1 MVSQPCEHEIIRI
14 SSKILLNN
22 RIFENRYFDFTHSN
36 VNNLIQIQEEKKID
50 TDLRKV
56 KCGGWEAAK
65 MNVKVNGRWQYFY
78 DASEEKSLNA
88 QEPINYTAGY
98 TPPPAPKG
106 LSLRMA
112 DGSKY
117 STARESFVQ
126 QHMKPKAPLNY
137 VDKHTSA
144 QPPFMVNRKG
154 TEVRNRSLSNASS
167 LNPHVVSPVIKR
179 QRGSSMILNEFKA
192 ASCELS
198 GRNAE

>member
-1 MVSQPCEHEIIRI
+1 MRI
-14 SSKILLNN
+14 SLDILRNN
-22 RIFENRYFDFTHSN
+22 PIFEKRYFDFPHSI
-36 VNNLIQIQEEKKID
+36 VNNLIQMQEEKKID

-88 QEPINYTAGY
+88 QEPINYSAGY

-106 LSLRMA
+106 LSLRQA

-126 QHMKPKAPLNY
+126 QHMKPKAPLSY
-137 VDKHTSA
+137 VDRHTSV
-144 QPPFMVNRKG
+144 QPPFMVNRKT
-154 TEVRNRSLSNASS
+154 TEVRNRSLSNAAT

-179 QRGSSMILNEFKA
+179 QRGSSMILGELKA
-192 ASCELS
+192 VPVE
-198 GRNAE
+198 